1 MTSLRK
7 YAKTTIICFNYYLFD
22 LSRQFDERLDMDDIA
37 KLYCIYNAEGSII
50 GKIRYVYNK
59 YIKDIK
65 CSMCEITHN
74 SFSEKSEWG
83 RKCKQFPFEV
93 ECLHLDEL
101 PSDIKDLVKNNT
113 PCVVAQKKSVN
124 EVIIKNKELVG
135 MNGDIGSFFNHLHEI
150 INN

>member
-1 MTSLRK
+1 M
-7 YAKTTIICFNYYLFD
+7 N
-22 LSRQFDERLDMDDIA
+22 DIV

-50 GKIRYVYNK
+50 GKIMYAYNK

-74 SFSEKSEWG
+74 SFIEKSEWKK
-83 RKCKQFPFEV
+83 KCKELPFEV

-101 PSDIKDLVKNNT
+101 PSDIKDLVKDNT

-124 EVIIKNKELVG
+124 KVILKNKELIS
-135 MNGDIGSFFNHLHEI
+135 MNGDIVSFFNHLHKI